1 MKITRNALRSA
12 SLAQAVHI
20 ALPEQGSVEIQ
31 RDAPGKAHTWHEHPV
46 DETIL
51 MLEGRLRFMH
61 GETETLC
68 LPGDAIFLP
77 ARTRHGSVALQE
89 GAVYLIALRRV
100 EFA

>member
-1 MKITRNALRSA
+1 
-12 SLAQAVHI
+12 
-20 ALPEQGSVEIQ
+20 
-31 RDAPGKAHTWHEHPV
+31 GKAHPWHEHPV

-51 MLEGRLRFMH
+51 VIEGRLRFMH
-61 GETETLC
+61 AETETIC

-89 GAVYLIALRRV
+89 GAIYVIALRPV